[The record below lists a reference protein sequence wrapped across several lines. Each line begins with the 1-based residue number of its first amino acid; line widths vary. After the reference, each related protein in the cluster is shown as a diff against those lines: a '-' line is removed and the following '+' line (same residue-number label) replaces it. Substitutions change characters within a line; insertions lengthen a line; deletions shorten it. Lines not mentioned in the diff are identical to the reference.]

1 MFGRI
6 LAVGASATAVVLH
19 SSLHRKVDKMTELQ
33 VAHVAALTEQ
43 TARLE
48 TVELATRIANKETRT
63 LMFGLTAVGSIL
75 GAAIAL
81 AIGRAGGGGGGGFSA
96 SPF

>member
-6 LAVGASATAVVLH
+6 LAVGASAVAVTLH

-33 VAHVAALTEQ
+33 AAHIAALTEQ

-48 TVELATRIANKETRT
+48 TVELATRVAAKETRT
-63 LMFGLTAVGSIL
+63 LMLGLTAVGSIL

-81 AIGRAGGGGGGGFSA
+81 SIGRAGGGGSFPTS
-96 SPF
+96 F